1 MGIGYEGADQRP
13 NSRNQRRKSE
23 FVSDE
28 KRGRGVLTRVDKRR
42 EKTETKERMVK
53 TALALIT
60 GDVRRSARSGSQNI
74 FSEAEKFVINLVK
87 NGYIPSLVAASRVI
101 IQKN

>member
-1 MGIGYEGADQRP
+1 MGIGYEGADHRP

-28 KRGRGVLTRVDKRR
+28 KRGRGVLTHVDKRR
-42 EKTETKERMVK
+42 ERTETKERMVK

-60 GDVRRSARSGSQNI
+60 GDVTRLSVDDTCRSGPCFTGV
-74 FSEAEKFVINLVK
+74 FSI
-87 NGYIPSLVAASRVI
+87 
-101 IQKN
+101 